1 MKNENLDMSL
11 LLDFYG
17 EVLTYRQREMLELY
31 YDDDLSLSEISEQ
44 SGITRQGVR
53 DAIKRA
59 EKQLFEME
67 SKLKLVE
74 RFGRIRNIIGE
85 ISQHAENIYN
95 INRGGVCSEEI
106 NRSAIRIARLAEE
119 LSAE

>member
-59 EKQLFEME
+59 EKQLFDIE

-74 RFGRIRNIIGE
+74 RFGRIKDITDE
-85 ISQHAENIYN
+85 IRDHAENIYN
-95 INRGGVCSEEI
+95 INRGGVFSEEI
-106 NRSAIRIARLAEE
+106 NRSAIKIARLTEE
-119 LSAE
+119 LNAE

>member
-59 EKQLFEME
+59 EKQLFDIE

-74 RFGRIRNIIGE
+74 RFGKIRDITDE
-85 ISQHAENIYN
+85 IRSHAETIYN

-106 NRSAIRIARLAEE
+106 NRAVIKIARLVEE
-119 LSAE
+119 LNQE

>member
-59 EKQLFEME
+59 EKQLFDIE
-67 SKLKLVE
+67 SKLKLVQ
-74 RFGRIRNIIGE
+74 RFGKIRDITDE
-85 ISQHAENIYN
+85 IRSHAETIYN

-106 NRSAIRIARLAEE
+106 NRAAIKIARLVEE
-119 LSAE
+119 LNAE